1 MPPPAQDR
9 SGREYVE
16 DQMGEKRCRPGG
28 EQLPIERHPKCMGG
42 NPEKSN
48 KWGKDQKRMSGFP
61 MGPPERDSPEAGDEI
76 DIG

>member
-1 MPPPAQDR
+1 
-9 SGREYVE
+9 
-16 DQMGEKRCRPGG
+16 
-28 EQLPIERHPKCMGG
+28 MGG